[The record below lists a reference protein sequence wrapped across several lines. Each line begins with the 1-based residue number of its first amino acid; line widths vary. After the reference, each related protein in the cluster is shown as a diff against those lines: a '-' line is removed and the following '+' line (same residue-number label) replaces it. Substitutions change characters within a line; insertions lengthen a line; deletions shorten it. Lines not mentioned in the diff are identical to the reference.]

1 MFRVKSSTALH
12 MTLQSK
18 NSILMI
24 AVVTYRHSTYS
35 GSLGTKAGS
44 FFGISVMSTSVVRTS
59 AAIEAAFS
67 IALIVTYIVLCIML
81 CYVMLL
87 FVMLYF
93 LFLFLVSFCRVLSCI
108 AYEAHEV

>member
-1 MFRVKSSTALH
+1 MRKIYTWEMFRVKSSTALH

-67 IALIVTYIVLCIML
+67 MALIVTYIVL
-81 CYVMLL
+81 Y
-87 FVMLYF
+87 
-93 LFLFLVSFCRVLSCI
+93 
-108 AYEAHEV
+108 

>member
-67 IALIVTYIVLCIML
+67 MALIVTYIVLCYVTL
-81 CYVMLL
+81 CYVM
-87 FVMLYF
+87 F
-93 LFLFLVSFCRVLSCI
+93 LFHFVLYCI
-108 AYEAHEV
+108 VLHMKRMKFKCCLA